1 MANVPI
7 CVCNFIPIQVSSKT
21 NRIIMWTE
29 GKLMEA
35 AQEWADGCNP
45 NNENWHLNS
54 NWDIEERAYYSFLAG
69 AKFII
74 NNTQV

>member
-1 MANVPI
+1 
-7 CVCNFIPIQVSSKT
+7 
-21 NRIIMWTE
+21 MWTE
-29 GKLMEA
+29 EKLMEA

>member
-29 GKLMEA
+29 EKLMKA
-35 AQEWADGCNP
+35 AQEWVVKLTG
-45 NNENWHLNS
+45 EYYFY
-54 NWDIEERAYYSFLAG
+54 AYYDSTDVKEAFLAG

-74 NNTQV
+74 NNTQK